1 MREKTHFCMP
11 ISQNLDLF
19 CESISIFFCAI
30 FHHAFRRIFFRA
42 FLFMDSFVAHFIVPL
57 LLGKFGWLSLQD
69 RDKFNLQR
77 VVGEEQIG
85 CGYFPQML
93 LFFSKSVTL
102 SGLFKIC

>member
-1 MREKTHFCMP
+1 MP

-19 CESISIFFCAI
+19 CESVSIFFRAI
-30 FHHAFRRIFFRA
+30 FYHAFRAIFFHA

-69 RDKFNLQR
+69 RDKFSLQKA
-77 VVGEEQIG
+77 VGGEQID

>member
-1 MREKTHFCMP
+1 MP

-19 CESISIFFCAI
+19 CESISIFFRAI
-30 FHHAFRRIFFRA
+30 FHHAFRAIFFRA

-69 RDKFNLQR
+69 RDKFSLQK
-77 VVGEEQIG
+77 VVGGEQID